1 MPRLAGKLALVTGGN
16 SGIGLATAK
25 AFVAEGARVA
35 ITGRNQQ
42 TLEAAKRELG
52 EGTLALKCDAANLSE
67 LDELYAAIKQR
78 LGALDILFANA
89 GIGGS
94 SPLADTTEETF
105 DTMFDINVK
114 GVFFTV
120 QKALP
125 LLRNGASIILNASI
139 APHVG
144 RPGASVYAGTKAAV
158 RAFARNFSA
167 ELVARNIRVNAV
179 SPGPIAT
186 PIWTRGARDPGTAD
200 TVQAQVKRA
209 IPLGRF
215 GTADE
220 VANVVVFLASDESSY
235 LLGTEIII
243 DGGITELPAGAPT
256 RRD

>member
-89 GIGGS
+89 GIGGIS
-94 SPLADTTEETF
+94 ALADTTEETF
-105 DTMFDINVK
+105 DAMFDINVK

-158 RAFARNFSA
+158 PRSPATSRPNLSRATSGSMRLVPGRSLLRSGPAAR
-167 ELVARNIRVNAV
+167 
-179 SPGPIAT
+179 AT
-186 PIWTRGARDPGTAD
+186 PVPRTRFRHRSKEAFHSAGSAPPM
-200 TVQAQVKRA
+200 KSRA
-209 IPLGRF
+209 WWSFSLPMNRA
-215 GTADE
+215 TSWAPR
-220 VANVVVFLASDESSY
+220 SSSM
-235 LLGTEIII
+235 
-243 DGGITELPAGAPT
+243 AA
-256 RRD
+256 